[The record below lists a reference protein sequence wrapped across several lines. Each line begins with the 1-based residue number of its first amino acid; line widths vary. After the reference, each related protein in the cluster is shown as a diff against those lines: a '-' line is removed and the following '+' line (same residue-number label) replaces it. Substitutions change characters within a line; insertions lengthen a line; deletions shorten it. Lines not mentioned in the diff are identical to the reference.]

1 MNYFDCVEK
10 KNINIQLHEAAEPI
24 LVGGSLDA
32 NGQTYYEFRETITE
46 KYTCVITVDSGVVRY
61 INEDASTISPHVGE
75 RVFGI
80 DDYPADIAFDG
91 TWIYD
96 TDSGEF
102 SQCADIVTVQTLA
115 DNTRLR
121 AQLATLAAMVIATLQ
136 AGIASDR
143 SIEGDS
149 DALTAW
155 QGYLC
160 DLRAMTHEDLQESP
174 AAFPQQP
181 NPVI

>member
-10 KNINIQLHEAAEPI
+10 KNINIKLRILDDPI
-24 LVGGSLDA
+24 LVGASLDI

-46 KYTCVITVDSGVVRY
+46 KYTCVIVADTGVVRY
-61 INEDASTISPHVGE
+61 INEDASTISPYVGE

-80 DDYPADIAFDG
+80 EEYPADLTFDG

-96 TDSGEF
+96 GDSGEF
-102 SQCADIVTVQTLA
+102 SQPEDIVVARTLI

-121 AQLATLAAMVIATLQ
+121 SRLAMLAALAITTLQ
-136 AGIASDR
+136 SGIANDR
-143 SIEGDS
+143 SVDGDN
-149 DALTAW
+149 DALTLW

-160 DLRAMTHEDLQESP
+160 DLRDMTPEQLQQSP
-174 AAFPQQP
+174 ALFPTAP
-181 NPVI
+181 ASIF